1 MEVSGDVMETTVS
14 EGDIVLVNLK
24 EDGWNGDLN
33 GLYVIK
39 INDLLMVRR
48 LQYDL
53 LKNGYH
59 IKSGQFRL

>member
-59 IKSGQFRL
+59 IKSGQLRL